1 MRNPCFLALTRPVSI
16 AGLPMT
22 YVVIL
27 FMVVVG
33 GFIATL
39 SVVWMLGS
47 LGAGYAALRALANYD
62 SRFLDVIFVSLAK
75 TPPTPSWFKGKG
87 MIYRA

>member
-1 MRNPCFLALTRPVSI
+1 MRNPCFLALTRPVSF

-22 YVVIL
+22 YLVL
-27 FMVVVG
+27 LLAVVVG

-47 LGAGYAALRALANYD
+47 AVMGYAALRALANYD
-62 SRFLDVIFVSLAK
+62 ARFLDVIIVSLAR
-75 TPPTPSWFKGKG
+75 TPPPPGWFKGRG